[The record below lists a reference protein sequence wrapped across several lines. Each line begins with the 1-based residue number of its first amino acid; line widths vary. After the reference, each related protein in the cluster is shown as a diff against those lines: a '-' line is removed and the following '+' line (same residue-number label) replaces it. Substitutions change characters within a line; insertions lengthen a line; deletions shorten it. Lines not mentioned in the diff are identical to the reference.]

1 MGFQFEIASCDVLV
15 GLSEAKFFVKLVE
28 LIGFSYILY
37 VVNLNNRFVFTNDD
51 ALLAAMDEGMPP
63 VLEMVGEVEDEFVII
78 DFFNSALPPQ
88 ANSSSVSRPSSMF
101 CSYGLAIASGPIN
114 SMSPMQ

>member
-15 GLSEAKFFVKLVE
+15 GLSEAYFVVKLVE

-78 DFFNSALPPQ
+78 DFFNSALPP
-88 ANSSSVSRPSSMF
+88 S
-101 CSYGLAIASGPIN
+101 
-114 SMSPMQ
+114 